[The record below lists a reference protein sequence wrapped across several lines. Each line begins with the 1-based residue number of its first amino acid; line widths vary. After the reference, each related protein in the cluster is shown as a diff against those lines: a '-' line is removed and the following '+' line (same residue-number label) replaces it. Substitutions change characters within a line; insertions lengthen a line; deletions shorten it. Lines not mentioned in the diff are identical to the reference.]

1 MKYKLPKEDE
11 IIREII
17 NRVTG
22 GQVLKRS
29 RETVHVQARQFYFKI
44 ATDLLRRPV
53 NRVTKMI
60 GFNHATGLHHIKNFD
75 NYYQT
80 ERDFR
85 NAFDKVIEIM
95 KEEDLNVFNGA
106 KSELYNKYVELKAE
120 YFDLKNKLS
129 DLNDFFNKELYSLNY
144 LSDEKKSI
152 IKSKLK
158 SKKLLQ
164 KI

>member
-1 MKYKLPKEDE
+1 MEIKLPKEDE
-11 IIREII
+11 TIIGII
-17 NRVTG
+17 NQVTG

-53 NRVTKMI
+53 NRVAKMI
-60 GFNHATGLHHIKNFD
+60 RFNHATLLHHIKNFD

-80 ERDFR
+80 ERDYR
-85 NAFDKVIEIM
+85 NDFDRVIEMM
-95 KEEDLNVFNGA
+95 KDVDLNVFNGA
-106 KSELYNKYVELKAE
+106 KSELYNKYIELKAE

-129 DLNDFFNKELYSLNY
+129 DLNDFFNKELYSLTY

-158 SKKLLQ
+158 SKKILE